1 MKRIQR
7 DINLLLKTLNY
18 FLFFNYPAT
27 LDEIHLFFPKKM
39 NRENLKNLL
48 QEMEEKKIVK
58 KINLSTKDQPRYTVG
73 EYGIKVKT
81 QNFKLKT
88 QKSRRI
94 LITLR
99 MIKAKDIVSQKQ
111 ISLDSGE
118 KQLINSYRKRQAITL
133 KKLKQWRFRIY
144 LKFLSLLPQ
153 IKFIGLS
160 GSLAMQNAKVDDDID
175 LFIITAK
182 NRLWTARLM
191 AVFLAIVLG
200 LKRPRGVKKAPN
212 RVCLNLFF
220 DLADL
225 AVPKQKRS
233 EFVAHEV
240 LQMKPLID
248 KDNTYL
254 RFLQAN
260 RWVFAI
266 FPNATLLNSKFQA
279 PNSKINDI
287 SNLGFI
293 IFDLVEVILKNFQLS
308 LINRHRTTELITD
321 TQLWF
326 HPEDFQ
332 KRLASDF

>member
-73 EYGIKVKT
+73 EYGMKVKS
-81 QNFKLKT
+81 QKLKVKSIVR
-88 QKSRRI
+88 QKS
-94 LITLR
+94 LL
-99 MIKAKDIVSQKQ
+99 
-111 ISLDSGE
+111 LDGE
-118 KQLINSYRKRQAITL
+118 QKQLIDSYRKRQAITL
-133 KKLKQWRFRIY
+133 KKMKQWRFRVY
-144 LKFLSLLPQ
+144 VKLLSLLPQ
-153 IKFIGLS
+153 IKLIGLS
-160 GSLAMQNAKVDDDID
+160 GSLAMQNAKEDDDID

-182 NRLWTARLM
+182 DRLWTARLV

-225 AVPKQKRS
+225 AVPKPKRS
-233 EFVAHEV
+233 VFVAHEV
-240 LQMKPLID
+240 LQMKPLVD
-248 KDNTYL
+248 KDNTYI

-260 RWVFAI
+260 RWVYRF
-266 FPNATLLNSKFQA
+266 FPNGSKINLKLKMQNSKFKF
-279 PNSKINDI
+279 KIQ
-287 SNLGFI
+287 NLKFLLTIFNLIIDSFELIFKKIQLYFI
-293 IFDLVEVILKNFQLS
+293 KK
-308 LINRHRTTELITD
+308 HRTTELITA

-326 HPEDFQ
+326 HPEDFE
-332 KRLASDF
+332 KKVKV